1 MTEQPSMDP
10 RLENYRSFHESLLV
24 GNMHADYSFEVA
36 KAHEQ
41 RNLHSLLEETY
52 LPKMKEGGVDFEF
65 YTVGGDTS
73 NFSGM
78 DELTLGT
85 FRRIDLAYAEVE
97 ESPSFALVTS
107 TGELLRAHERG
118 KRALLLTIEGAAP
131 MREDLYVLR
140 DMYRLGLRSICLCW
154 FKGNP
159 TGDGVGEARNGG
171 LSNFGRTLIKE
182 MNRLGMVVDVA
193 QCGPAT
199 VSDVLD
205 VSEQP
210 IIASHSNA
218 SGQYKHRRNL
228 TDEQIERIAKG
239 GGLVCVTSFPAHVS
253 EIAPDID
260 KFMDHIDYVV
270 RLVGVD
276 YVAMGLNIIVHSEQF
291 AADFFKKGNIE
302 FSSMWLPGLEDV
314 NLMPEVT
321 KRLIQRG
328 YSDEEIAKIMGG
340 NSLRLLR
347 QVIG

>member
-1 MTEQPSMDP
+1 MAEQTSTDP
-10 RLENYRSFHESLLV
+10 RLENYRAFHESLLV

-41 RNLHSLLEETY
+41 RNEHAILERTY
-52 LPKMKEGGVDFEF
+52 LPKLKEGGVDFEF

-78 DELTLGT
+78 DDLTLGT
-85 FRRIDLAYAEVE
+85 FRRIDLAYTEVE

-107 TGELLRAHERG
+107 TAELLRAHEQG
-118 KRALLLTIEGAAP
+118 KRALLMTIEGAAP
-131 MREDLYVLR
+131 VREDLYLVR

-159 TGDGVGEARNGG
+159 SGDGVGETRNGG
-171 LSNFGRTLIKE
+171 LSNFGRSLIKE
-182 MNRLGMVVDVA
+182 MNRLGMVVDIS

-205 VSEQP
+205 ISEQP

-218 SGQYKHRRNL
+218 SGQYSHRRNP
-228 TDEQIERIAKG
+228 TDREIERIAKG

-253 EIAPDID
+253 GDSPNID
-260 KFMDHIDYVV
+260 KFMDHIEYIVK
-270 RLVGVD
+270 LVGVD
-276 YVAMGLNIIVHSEQF
+276 HVAMGLNIIVHSEQF

-302 FSSMWLPGLEDV
+302 FSSMWLSGLEDV
-314 NLMPEVT
+314 NLVPEVT
-321 KRLIQRG
+321 RRLIQRG
-328 YSDEEIAKIMGG
+328 YSDGDIAKIMGG

>member
-1 MTEQPSMDP
+1 MAEGTSQTS

-24 GNMHADYSFEVA
+24 GNLHADYSFEVA

-41 RNLHSLLEETY
+41 RNEHAILQQRY
-52 LPKMKEGGVDFEF
+52 LPKLKEGGVDFEF
-65 YTVGGDTS
+65 YTVGGDTA

-78 DELTLGT
+78 DELTIGT
-85 FRRIDLAYAEVE
+85 FRRIDLAYAEMG
-97 ESPSFALVTS
+97 ESPDFALVTS
-107 TGELLRAHERG
+107 TSELLRAHEQG
-118 KRALLLTIEGAAP
+118 KRALLMTIEGAAP
-131 MREDLYVLR
+131 VREDLFLLR

-159 TGDGVGEARNGG
+159 TGDGVGEGRQGG
-171 LSNFGRTLIKE
+171 LSNFGRSLIKE
-182 MNRLGMVVDVA
+182 MNRLGMVVDIS

-218 SGQYKHRRNL
+218 SGQYEHRRNL
-228 TDEQIERIAKG
+228 TDHQIERIAKG

-253 EIAPDID
+253 GDAPNID
-260 KFMDHIDYVV
+260 KFMHHIDYVV
-270 RLVGVD
+270 KLVGID
-276 YVAMGLNIIVHSEQF
+276 YIAMGLNIIVHSEEF

-314 NLMPEVT
+314 NLLPEVT
-321 KRLIQRG
+321 KRLIERG
-328 YSDEEIAKIMGG
+328 YSDEDISKIMGG
-340 NSLRLLR
+340 NALRLLR

>member
-1 MTEQPSMDP
+1 MAEQMSVDR
-10 RLENYRSFHESLLV
+10 RLEVYRSFHETLLV

-41 RNLHSLLEETY
+41 RNAHGILEQHY
-52 LPKMKEGGVDFEF
+52 LPKLKEGGVDFEF

-78 DELTLGT
+78 DELTVGT

-107 TGELLRAHERG
+107 TTELLRAHEQG

-131 MREDLYVLR
+131 VREDLSLLR
-140 DMYRLGLRSICLCW
+140 DMYRLGLRSICICW

-171 LSNFGRTLIKE
+171 LSNFGRSLIKE
-182 MNRLGMVVDVA
+182 MNRLGMVVDIS

-199 VSDVLD
+199 VSDILD

-228 TDEQIERIAKG
+228 TDQQIERIAKG

-253 EIAPDID
+253 EDSPNIE
-260 KFMDHIDYVV
+260 KFMDHIDYIV

-276 YVAMGLNIIVHSEQF
+276 YIAMGLNIIVHSEEF

-302 FSSMWLPGLEDV
+302 FTNMWLPGLEDV

-321 KRLIQRG
+321 RRLIGRG
-328 YSDEEIAKIMGG
+328 YSDEDIAKIMGG
-340 NSLRLLR
+340 NALRLLR